1 MRWNKFC
8 GLVFLLMFM
17 MYIIIQADAPS
28 PADEGKAGVPTIPMC
43 TSARP
48 NCCAQC
54 CDDRNYILIIIGHG
68 IAVII
73 GAFGGYYIKSGKANK
88 NVKIADKE
96 E

>member
-1 MRWNKFC
+1 M
-8 GLVFLLMFM
+8 FL
-17 MYIIIQADAPS
+17 MYIIIQADVPS
-28 PADEGKAGVPTIPMC
+28 PTDEGKAGIPTIPMC

-48 NCCAQC
+48 NCCAEC
-54 CDDRNYILIIIGHG
+54 CDACNYILIVIGHG

-73 GAFGGYYIKSGKANK
+73 GACGGYYIKSENGNK